1 MPEYFRIMQEQETFV
16 LELYIPAGID
26 ASEFDRLNQR
36 ALAELEDKVGSDA
49 WVLDSSMCR
58 YVGSAALGFLVN
70 IRQKINASGG
80 TLILCNVAPSIASIL
95 RVSSLGRLFAMAD
108 TRETAITQAN
118 QWRAKS
124 RRK

>member
-36 ALAELEDKVGSDA
+36 ALAELDDKVGSDA
-49 WVLDSSMCR
+49 WVLDLSMCR